1 MLHNPGFRAHTQ
13 LHMIS
18 NTPNKFWQHVG
29 ASTRLCIVSVAGII
43 AYLFLPPTLS
53 IEIRLVL
60 AWLVAASIYLFLSFA
75 MIYFSTR
82 EDMLALCK
90 KEDDGAPIILLL
102 TVFGAVASLG
112 AIVMILSDARTMTAG
127 VWAWHIG
134 LVLLTFTLS
143 WLLVHTAFALRYSHL
158 YYREFEKTQ
167 IPPLIFPSDP
177 RPKYSDFLYFSMVI
191 GMTCQTADVNIA
203 SSRMRFLVMIQGL
216 IAFIFNTSLLA
227 LAINLISGVVAA
239 K

>member
-1 MLHNPGFRAHTQ
+1 
-13 LHMIS
+13 
-18 NTPNKFWQHVG
+18 
-29 ASTRLCIVSVAGII
+29 
-43 AYLFLPPTLS
+43 
-53 IEIRLVL
+53 
-60 AWLVAASIYLFLSFA
+60 
-75 MIYFSTR
+75 
-82 EDMLALCK
+82 MLALCK

-102 TVFGAVASLG
+102 TVFGAMASLG
-112 AIVMILSDARTMTAG
+112 AIVMILSDAGTMKAA

-158 YYREFEKTQ
+158 YYKEFENTQ
-167 IPPLIFPSDP
+167 SPPLIFPSDP

-203 SSRMRFLVMIQGL
+203 SSRIRFLVMIQGL
-216 IAFIFNTSLLA
+216 IAFTFNTSLLA
-227 LAINLISGVVAA
+227 LAINLISGVVAT